1 MIFCL
6 EYDVFLGYT
15 LVSLYKYMT
24 IINPFKKYY
33 YMTKQKKHEKAEAF
47 RREIAMPAQR
57 AAAIRDLTSKTV
69 YDESDE
75 LRLTILLQKTDYL
88 QGCES
93 EYAALVSKVAGA
105 GSEKMKSKALDF
117 FKRWHG

>member
-1 MIFCL
+1 
-6 EYDVFLGYT
+6 
-15 LVSLYKYMT
+15 
-24 IINPFKKYY
+24 
-33 YMTKQKKHEKAEAF
+33 MTKEKRHEKAESF
-47 RREIAMPAQR
+47 RREIALPAQR
-57 AAAIRDLTSKTV
+57 AQAIRDLTSKKS

-93 EYAALVSKVAGA
+93 EYAALVSKVAGV